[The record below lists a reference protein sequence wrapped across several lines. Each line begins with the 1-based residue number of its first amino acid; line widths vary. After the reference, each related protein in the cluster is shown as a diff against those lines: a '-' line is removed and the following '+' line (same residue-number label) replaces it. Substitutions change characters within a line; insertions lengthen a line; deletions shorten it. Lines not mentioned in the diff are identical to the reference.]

1 MLGAG
6 LSAFAAAGCLIYS
19 YGAFLPVMCNELGW
33 SRAIVASGLSLGL
46 LGLGLPAPLIGICVA
61 KFGPKILIILGNA
74 GMALSLA
81 GICFVHEA
89 WQLFVLFS
97 LAGLTG
103 GFGGYVVVNSVASNW
118 FVKRR
123 SLAMGILAAFMGIGG
138 FVFPP
143 LTTLLISSI
152 GWRISWLV
160 LAGIALMF
168 ASLIPGLVMV
178 RNRPED
184 MGQATDGT
192 PVAKPTEGLKTP
204 VHASEK
210 ERELAGWT
218 MKQMLRQR
226 TTWLIAALA
235 AAAFFI
241 SGTMNA
247 HQIAYLRDLGANP
260 MIAATTLS
268 VVSASIIVGDLVY
281 GALALRFNA
290 RYLLVGSFAIQI
302 IALTIL
308 IAANNLSLIYLYAI
322 LYGISSGLISTAK
335 PTIIAAYYGRVHFA
349 RIMGMIF
356 PVSYVFLAAGPAVG
370 GAIFDAFGTYRPAFL
385 ILIVFS
391 FIGLGCTFLAR
402 QPRPPKSSQYS
413 MTRSI
418 NREAATNIW
427 KN

>member
-1 MLGAG
+1 
-6 LSAFAAAGCLIYS
+6 
-19 YGAFLPVMCNELGW
+19 
-33 SRAIVASGLSLGL
+33 
-46 LGLGLPAPLIGICVA
+46 
-61 KFGPKILIILGNA
+61 
-74 GMALSLA
+74 
-81 GICFVHEA
+81 
-89 WQLFVLFS
+89 
-97 LAGLTG
+97 
-103 GFGGYVVVNSVASNW
+103 
-118 FVKRR
+118 
-123 SLAMGILAAFMGIGG
+123 
-138 FVFPP
+138 
-143 LTTLLISSI
+143 
-152 GWRISWLV
+152 LV

-184 MGQATDGT
+184 MGQATDGI
-192 PVAKPTEGLKTP
+192 PVARPTEGVKTT
-204 VHASEK
+204 ANYSETEK
-210 ERELAGWT
+210 ELAGWT

-226 TTWLIAALA
+226 ATWLIAALA

-302 IALTIL
+302 IALTVL

-356 PVSYVFLAAGPAVG
+356 PVSYVFLAAGPAVVSAG
-370 GAIFDAFGTYRPAFL
+370 FYYFGYFQLHWSHVHFSGPA
-385 ILIVFS
+385 
-391 FIGLGCTFLAR
+391 T
-402 QPRPPKSSQYS
+402 Q
-413 MTRSI
+413 
-418 NREAATNIW
+418 AA
-427 KN
+427 